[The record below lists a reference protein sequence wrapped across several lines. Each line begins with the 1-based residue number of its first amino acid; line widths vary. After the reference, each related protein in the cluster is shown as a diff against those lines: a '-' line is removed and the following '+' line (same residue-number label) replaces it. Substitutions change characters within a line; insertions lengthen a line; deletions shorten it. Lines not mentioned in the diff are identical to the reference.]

1 MSVQITPRTGHDTAE
16 CTSTSDPE
24 DRVPCF
30 DHIIRKWCCVGSAI
44 LAIVSFIVVR
54 PRSQRLAVLIR
65 VWAVRSV
72 CLVFV
77 LSEVK
82 VVKVTEVWC
91 GYAGL
96 PGRVGLWVVW
106 LAH

>member
-1 MSVQITPRTGHDTAE
+1 M
-16 CTSTSDPE
+16 
-24 DRVPCF
+24 
-30 DHIIRKWCCVGSAI
+30 
-44 LAIVSFIVVR
+44 
-54 PRSQRLAVLIR
+54 LIR

-72 CLVFV
+72 CLAFV

-82 VVKVTEVWC
+82 VVKVTEAWS